1 VRRAT
6 ADLLHEE
13 VAAMN
18 LDNFVVRPRR
28 RLVER
33 YAKPEAW
40 TVLPPEAVAELSHE
54 VAGLPSELD
63 PENEEAKRFDLLL
76 LSLQL
81 ALLRSEPGFQRL
93 CERVK
98 EIAGLLEEKSAIPM
112 VREQMIL
119 IQDVQSDEWWQD
131 VTVPTLEVARR
142 RLRNLVQLIEKQ
154 RRRPIYTD
162 FEDVMG
168 SEIDVELPGFVVGTD
183 YARFRAKAR
192 AFLRGHLDHVAIY
205 KLRMNKPLTASDL
218 SELERMLA
226 ESGLGEAKDLRRA
239 AVESQGLGLF
249 VRSLVGL
256 DREAAKDAMATFISG
271 KTLSANQIEFI
282 NLVVDHLTEHGVVEP
297 GALYESPF
305 TDLTPRGPD
314 ALFSLVQLDEL
325 LSTLEAVRATAKAA

>member
-1 VRRAT
+1 
-6 ADLLHEE
+6 
-13 VAAMN
+13 MN

-28 RLVER
+28 RLVEK
-33 YAKPEAW
+33 YARPEAW
-40 TVLPPEAVAELSHE
+40 TSLPPEAVAELSHE
-54 VAGLPSELD
+54 VAGLPSELG

-93 CERVK
+93 RDRVK

-112 VREQMIL
+112 VREQMEF
-119 IQDVQSDEWWQD
+119 IQDVQSDEWWRD
-131 VTVPTLEVARR
+131 VTVPMLEILRR

-154 RRRPIYTD
+154 QRKLIYTD

-168 SEIDVELPGFVVGTD
+168 SEIDIDLPGVAVGTD
-183 YARFRAKAR
+183 YTRFLAKAR
-192 AFLRGHLDHVAIY
+192 AFLREHLDHVAIY
-205 KLRMNKPLTASDL
+205 KLRMNKPLTATDL
-218 SELERMLA
+218 AELERMLA
-226 ESGLGEAKDLRRA
+226 ESGLGEAEDIRRA

-256 DREAAKDAMATFISG
+256 DRGAAKDAMASFIAG
-271 KTLSANQIEFI
+271 KALSANQIEFI
-282 NLVVDHLTEHGVVEP
+282 NLVVDHLTEHGIVEP

-314 ALFSLVQLDEL
+314 GLFSLVQLDEL
-325 LSTLEAVRATAKAA
+325 MCTLEAVRATAKAA